1 MRQLKI
7 QERSKPEYKR
17 EKVITHHW
25 KMRRLNCSVKREQNV
40 TDKLENYS
48 LADSLTKAGSINF
61 YVSMVTLVTLSAE
74 SYYIA

>member
-1 MRQLKI
+1 
-7 QERSKPEYKR
+7 
-17 EKVITHHW
+17 
-25 KMRRLNCSVKREQNV
+25 MRRLNCSVKREQNV